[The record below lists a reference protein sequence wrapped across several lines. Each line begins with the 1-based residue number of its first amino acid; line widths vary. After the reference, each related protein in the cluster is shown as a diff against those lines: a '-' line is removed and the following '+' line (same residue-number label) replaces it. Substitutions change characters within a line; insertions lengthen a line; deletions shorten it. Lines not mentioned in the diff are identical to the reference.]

1 MNIHAESML
10 SDSVAGMML
19 TMESNNDCPSQIAGG
34 AGADKA
40 LQGNAGCLDS
50 RTKVTSDVWIL
61 IRRTKHELISKLIAQ
76 METNLRDESIKPN

>member
-40 LQGNAGCLDS
+40 MLA
-50 RTKVTSDVWIL
+50 VWIQGL
-61 IRRTKHELISKLIAQ
+61 KSHRTFGY
-76 METNLRDESIKPN
+76 